1 MIFRN
6 RSPLDEGYF
15 DGELISEL
23 TVELDKLAGFKIN
36 PDAMMRHYVKVESD
50 ITNLNIIKD
59 YSIKVA
65 NIDVGTITI
74 DADNNIIS
82 IEIKTGVHELI
93 KYSENID
100 MLKYIGERFE
110 VILDEIELVQRRS
123 FDDQFVCNLT
133 KDLDNIAKL
142 NKDYTLENLYVHYL
156 FIDNYTRKHYTS
168 AIPIRVPGCTV
179 GGIWIDKDNKIVKIS
194 INNNCIIKYP
204 EDINEIMKKYIGVKI
219 KL

>member
-93 KYSENID
+93 K
-100 MLKYIGERFE
+100 
-110 VILDEIELVQRRS
+110 
-123 FDDQFVCNLT
+123 
-133 KDLDNIAKL
+133 
-142 NKDYTLENLYVHYL
+142 
-156 FIDNYTRKHYTS
+156 
-168 AIPIRVPGCTV
+168 
-179 GGIWIDKDNKIVKIS
+179 
-194 INNNCIIKYP
+194 
-204 EDINEIMKKYIGVKI
+204 
-219 KL
+219 